1 MIITKEGK
9 QMPRTQVL
17 RYAEAMEQK
26 LQANDEEKGTTGWKG
41 CKTEYLL
48 GKLDEE
54 VQELKDITQGIEIF
68 NRAIRIAKGY
78 DEDLTP
84 EHVKAMESIQGNL
97 TKLLGK
103 ESADVGNICM
113 MISDVCGA
121 LPELEKEHSNELPR

>member
-1 MIITKEGK
+1 
-9 QMPRTQVL
+9 MPRTEVL

-26 LQANDEEKGTTGWKG
+26 LQENDEEKGTTGWKG
-41 CKTEYLL
+41 CKMEYLL
-48 GKLDEE
+48 GNLDEE

-121 LPELEKEHSNELPR
+121 LKEELTC